1 MKKTLF
7 FLFTLAL
14 LGLSACSD
22 DDDKVSLPDITVNFA
37 SSEIGLESDST
48 SANVVIS
55 LSRKTDVN
63 LDVTVN
69 LQPTGATYGTDF
81 TTTPASEASVLKV
94 TVPAGSSSAS
104 FAVNKKEGANVDGAD
119 YVKFQI
125 TAISATSGFK
135 IGEKAN
141 SILYFGPLF
150 SKGDQITLNGRV
162 GSNSYANSVYVDFSR
177 NSQVAIDR
185 KSWNLGFYNGNDFRV
200 ILNGADATTAISSGK
215 TDIAAV
221 TLADADSVLNIGGS
235 PLTQEGLPFSI
246 VDDLK
251 GSLSGTVI
259 AEVSEDAAKNQVYFV
274 APESSKTSKDQW
286 YKVKVNRSANGYTVQ
301 YAKVGDTT
309 VKTVE
314 VSKNAAYNFSFL
326 SFDKASIVSVEPEA
340 DKWDLMWSYYTGD
353 RGDGHVYFLQDVVL
367 INNIGGVQA
376 GEVLTSTVSY
386 ANFAKAHVANVQF
399 STDKNMIGSTWRSTS
414 AFGGGTLGI
423 KNDRFYIIK
432 DAEGNYYKFRFLK
445 MGLNNDGGERGRP
458 VIEYELIEN

>member
-7 FLFTLAL
+7 FLVTLAL
-14 LGLSACSD
+14 LGFSACSD

-37 SSEIGLESDST
+37 SSELGLASDST

-55 LSRKTDVN
+55 LSRQTDVN
-63 LDVTVN
+63 LDVTVSF
-69 LQPTGATYGTDF
+69 QATGATYGTDF
-81 TTTPASEASVLKV
+81 TTTPAAEASVLKV
-94 TVPAGSSSAS
+94 TVPAGTSSAS
-104 FAVNKKEGANVDGAD
+104 FAVSKKAGADVDGGD

-135 IGEKAN
+135 IGNRAT
-141 SILYFGPLF
+141 STLYFGSLF

-162 GSNSYANSVYVDFSR
+162 GNNSYANSVYVDFSR

-185 KSWNLGFYNGNDFRV
+185 KNWNLGFYNGNEYRV
-200 ILNGADATTAISSGK
+200 ILNAADATTAIASGK
-215 TDIAAV
+215 TDINSV
-221 TLADADSVLNIGGS
+221 TLAEAEAVFNIAGS
-235 PLTQEGLPFSI
+235 PLSQEGLPFSI

-259 AEVSEDAAKNQVYFV
+259 AEVLADDTKNQVYFV
-274 APESSKTSKDQW
+274 APENSKVSRDQW

-301 YAKVGDTT
+301 YAKVGEAT

-314 VSKNAAYNFSFL
+314 VSKNTAYNFSFL

-340 DKWDLMWSYYTGD
+340 NRWDLMWSYYTGD
-353 RGDGHVYFLQDVVL
+353 RGDGHAYFLQDVVL
-367 INNIGGVQA
+367 INNIGGVEA
-376 GEVLTSTVSY
+376 AEVLTSVVSY
-386 ANFAKAHVANVQF
+386 TNFGKQDLEKINF
-399 STDKNMIGSTWRSTS
+399 SSDKNVIGSTWRSTS
-414 AFGGGTLGI
+414 AFDGGTIGV
-423 KNDRFYIIK
+423 KTDRFYVLK
-432 DAEGNYYKFRFLK
+432 DGDKNYYKLRFLK